1 MDEPRT
7 LLVEDD
13 VVTRQIM
20 TSCLRNTG
28 CAVDA
33 VASAEAAL
41 ELLRRQPYA
50 LLVTDIALAELDGI
64 ALLRAAREA
73 DPHLEVIVVTGAATL
88 ESAIAAC
95 NSGAARYL
103 RKPLRRGELEDGVT
117 VALQRRRERVEQ
129 AGVLRQ
135 LGSQLLRLADGQ
147 ASYALAAPPEDASVV
162 QVGAL
167 RIDTQRHTVTV
178 YDQPAQLSRIQF
190 SLLLYLAR
198 RCERVITPRELA
210 REVLGYECSPAEAG
224 ELMKTHIYNLRKRI
238 ERDPAAPCLLLSRRG
253 VGYLVTAGGAPA

>member
-1 MDEPRT
+1 M

-20 TSCLRNTG
+20 TSCLQNAG
-28 CAVDA
+28 HVVDS
-33 VASAEAAL
+33 VASGEAAR

-50 LLVTDIALAELDGI
+50 LLITDIALAELDGI
-64 ALLRAAREA
+64 TLLRAAREV

-103 RKPLRRGELEDGVT
+103 RKPLRRGELEDGVAA
-117 VALQRRRERVEQ
+117 ALQRRRERVEQ

-147 ASYALAAPPEDASVV
+147 AGYALAAALPEADGVV

-178 YDQPAQLSRIQF
+178 YEQPAQLSRIQF

-224 ELMKTHIYNLRKRI
+224 ELMKTHIYNLRQRI
-238 ERDPAAPCLLLSRRG
+238 EPNPAAPCLLLSRRG
-253 VGYLVTAGGAPA
+253 VGYLITAGGAMG